1 MAQVCPVASLHHK
14 KVAMEQV
21 KVIPVEQPWQMKAFV
36 DLPWKIYA
44 RDPLWVPP
52 LKKEVARLLDPQAHP
67 FWKFAQRRLFLAQR
81 GSEMVGRI
89 AAIVDQNY
97 NRFHD
102 ERMGIWG
109 FFECLDDPEAAAAL
123 FTAAEEWV
131 KAQGMNFFRGPLNPS
146 TNYEGGMLVEGFEQP
161 PVFMMTYNPPYYPGL
176 VESQGFRKEKDL
188 LAFWV
193 GRNWQ
198 PPAWVH
204 RLARRIISKT
214 DIKMRPMR
222 LEDFH
227 RELKYVKEIY
237 HEAWFDNWGFVP
249 MTDAELEEMGRHLA
263 RILNPDVC
271 FFLLDGDEPVGVG
284 MVIDDINPLLKRFNG
299 KIGVLG
305 WLKFLLYRKE
315 IVGWRGLIFGIRR
328 KYQQQ
333 GLPLVAFDYLYKMLM
348 ENEKYKRYKYIELGW
363 NLEDNDLINQWYL
376 DGGAKV
382 NKRFRVYRK
391 DLV

>member
-1 MAQVCPVASLHHK
+1 
-14 KVAMEQV
+14 MEQV
-21 KVIPVEQPWQMKAFV
+21 KVIPVEQPGQMKAFV

-81 GSEMVGRI
+81 GAEIVGRI
-89 AAIVDQNY
+89 AAIVDHNY

-109 FFECLDDPEAAAAL
+109 FFECADDPEAAGALLAAAVDW
-123 FTAAEEWV
+123 T
-131 KAQGMNFFRGPLNPS
+131 KDQGMSFIRGPLNPS

-176 VESQGFRKEKDL
+176 VESAGFTKEKDL
-188 LAFWV
+188 LAFRV
-193 GRNWQ
+193 DRGWQ
-198 PPAWVH
+198 PPPWVT
-204 RLARRIISKT
+204 RLARRIIKKT
-214 DIKMRPMR
+214 NIQMRPINLR
-222 LEDFH
+222 DFQT
-227 RELKYVKEIY
+227 ELKYVKEIY

-249 MTDAELEEMGRHLA
+249 MTDAEFEDMGRHLV
-263 RILNPDVC
+263 RIINPDFC
-271 FFLLDGDEPVGVG
+271 FFLIDGQEPVGVG
-284 MVIDDINPLLKRFNG
+284 MVIDDINPLLQRFNG
-299 KIGVLG
+299 KVGLLG
-305 WLKFLLYRKE
+305 WLKYLLYKRE
-315 IVGWRGLIFGIRR
+315 IIGWRGLIFGIRK

-333 GLPLVAFDYLYKMLM
+333 GLPLVAFDYLFKMLM
-348 ENEKYKRYKYIELGW
+348 ENPKYRKYQYIELGW

-382 NKRFRVYRK
+382 NKRYRLYRK
-391 DLV
+391 ELAP

>member
-1 MAQVCPVASLHHK
+1 
-14 KVAMEQV
+14 MEQV
-21 KVIPVEQPWQMKAFV
+21 KVIPVEQSWQLKAFV

-81 GSEMVGRI
+81 DGEMVGRI

-109 FFECLDDPEAAAAL
+109 FFECVDDPEAAAAL

-131 KAQGMNFFRGPLNPS
+131 KGQGMRFLRGPLNPS
-146 TNYEGGMLVEGFEQP
+146 TNYEGGMLVEGFEQT
-161 PVFMMTYNPPYYPGL
+161 PVFMMTYNPSYYPGL

-188 LAFWV
+188 LAFLV
-193 GRNWQ
+193 DRSWQ

-204 RLARRIISKT
+204 RLARRIIGKT

-222 LEDFH
+222 LDDFD

-249 MTDAELEEMGRHLA
+249 MTDDELQEMGRHLG

-271 FFLLDGDEPVGVG
+271 FFLLDGEEPVGVG

-305 WLKFLLYRKE
+305 WLKYLLYRRE

-348 ENEKYKRYKYIELGW
+348 ENEKYKRYRYIELGW

-391 DLV
+391 DLES